1 MIREK
6 LINQIINNKK
16 AITLDKFIKVCL
28 YDRDGYYSNNDNIFG
43 KSGDFITAPEISQLF
58 GDIIGLFIYSIWK
71 NKINSSFNLV
81 ELGPGNC
88 TLLIDILK
96 INKKFFEFQNT
107 LNIKLIEK
115 NKKLIEIQKLK
126 LSENNLINYNINWE
140 KNLENIPN
148 KPTIIYANEFFDCLP
163 IKQFKKK
170 NKDWF
175 EKKVNFNIEN
185 KNFFIQDEKISNYK
199 INKYLKNQNDQT
211 ILEISKERENYFDK
225 ICKFIKKVTGTA
237 IIIDYGYLDIPKNFT
252 LQSIYNHHKSN
263 VLHNPGKQ
271 DITSL
276 VNFDQ
281 FIKKSKEHKLNV
293 DIFCSQRDFLLSL
306 GINKR
311 KEKVLKKCNKIE
323 QEIIEEG
330 YKRLINKKSMG
341 TLFKVLVV
349 SG

>member
-71 NKINSSFNLV
+71 NKINSPFNLV

-126 LSENNLINYNINWE
+126 LSENNLINYSINWE
-140 KNLENIPN
+140 KNLDNIPN

-170 NKDWF
+170 K
-175 EKKVNFNIEN
+175 
-185 KNFFIQDEKISNYK
+185 
-199 INKYLKNQNDQT
+199 
-211 ILEISKERENYFDK
+211 
-225 ICKFIKKVTGTA
+225 
-237 IIIDYGYLDIPKNFT
+237 
-252 LQSIYNHHKSN
+252 
-263 VLHNPGKQ
+263 
-271 DITSL
+271 
-276 VNFDQ
+276 
-281 FIKKSKEHKLNV
+281 
-293 DIFCSQRDFLLSL
+293 
-306 GINKR
+306 
-311 KEKVLKKCNKIE
+311 
-323 QEIIEEG
+323 
-330 YKRLINKKSMG
+330 
-341 TLFKVLVV
+341 
-349 SG
+349 

>member
-28 YDRDGYYSNNDNIFG
+28 YDRDGYYSNNENIFG

-71 NKINSSFNLV
+71 NKINSPFNLV

-107 LNIKLIEK
+107 LNIQLIEK
-115 NKKLIEIQKLK
+115 NKKLIKMQKFK

-140 KNLENIPN
+140 KNLDNIPN

-170 NKDWF
+170 NKDWY

-199 INKYLKNQNDQT
+199 IKKYLKNHNNQT
-211 ILEISKERENYFDK
+211 ILEISKEREDYFDK
-225 ICKFIKKVTGTA
+225 ICKFIKKVSGTA
-237 IIIDYGYLDIPKNFT
+237 IIIDYGYLEIPKNFT

-281 FIKKSKEHKLNV
+281 FIKKTKKHKLNV

-323 QEIIEEG
+323 QNIIEEG
-330 YKRLINKKSMG
+330 YKRLINKKNMG
-341 TLFKVLVV
+341 SLFKVLVV